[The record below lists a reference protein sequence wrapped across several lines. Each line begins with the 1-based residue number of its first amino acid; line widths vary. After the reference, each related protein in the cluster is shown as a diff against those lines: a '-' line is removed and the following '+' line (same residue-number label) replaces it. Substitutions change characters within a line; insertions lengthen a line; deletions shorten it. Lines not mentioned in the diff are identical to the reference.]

1 MFIIAHMG
9 ECVLILMMPLLF
21 RWGDSLGAS
30 YILTLFA
37 GILISFTI
45 LVHVA
50 RAFARDLDMLQ
61 KSLAEFRVQNAKCA
75 CCDSHHVDAWGEPL
89 ACDREVLL
97 RCINVW
103 FGSTENFDLR
113 VQGPVRKTVLGNLTS
128 PVHFYRRVVE
138 SACPVTY
145 LFLAR
150 NEGVDPYSS
159 PCKTPQMLA

>member
-1 MFIIAHMG
+1 MFIIAHLG
-9 ECVLILMMPLLF
+9 LCVLLLMLPLIL
-21 RWGDSLGAS
+21 RWGASLGAS
-30 YILTLFA
+30 TGLTLLA
-37 GILISFTI
+37 GFLISFTI
-45 LVHVA
+45 LVHVG

-61 KSLAEFRVQNAKCA
+61 KSLAEFRVQNAKCS

-103 FGSTENFDLR
+103 FGSAETFDLR
-113 VQGPVRKTVLGNLTS
+113 VQGPVRKTVLGALTS
-128 PVHFYRRVVE
+128 PGHFYRRTVE
-138 SACPVTY
+138 SACPVTC

-159 PCKTPQMLA
+159 PCITPKY